1 MIHFDARSDGI
12 IRIGQNLGSVEAAA
26 LPVVLRGLT
35 VDVTSMNKIGCA
47 SLAAISAVALADMS
61 QSAPQVFILASS
73 ELALKPIRAR
83 IAAVSKE
90 TVQTSFSSLS
100 GHVCVGT
107 ATEAIQ
113 SGGIKGAKFVVV
125 PDGDELS
132 SGQGDTADRLGKKYS
147 KAQTT

>member
-35 VDVTSMNKIGCA
+35 VDVTSVNKVGCA

-61 QSAPQVFILASS
+61 QSAPQMFILASS

-83 IAAVSKE
+83 
-90 TVQTSFSSLS
+90 
-100 GHVCVGT
+100 
-107 ATEAIQ
+107 
-113 SGGIKGAKFVVV
+113 
-125 PDGDELS
+125 
-132 SGQGDTADRLGKKYS
+132 
-147 KAQTT
+147 

>member
-61 QSAPQVFILASS
+61 QTAPQVFILASS

-83 IAAVSKE
+83 IAPCKPALAH
-90 TVQTSFSSLS
+90 F
-100 GHVCVGT
+100 
-107 ATEAIQ
+107 
-113 SGGIKGAKFVVV
+113 
-125 PDGDELS
+125 
-132 SGQGDTADRLGKKYS
+132 QGMSAWARQRRRY
-147 KAQTT
+147 KAAA